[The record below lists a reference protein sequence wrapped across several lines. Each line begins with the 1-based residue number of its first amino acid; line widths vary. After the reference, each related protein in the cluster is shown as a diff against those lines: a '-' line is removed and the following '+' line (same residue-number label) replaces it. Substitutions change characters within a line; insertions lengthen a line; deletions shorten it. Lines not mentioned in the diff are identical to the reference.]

1 MTALT
6 LQEQF
11 GQIDI
16 YLFDQLLKG
25 RITPGMRIL
34 DAGCGGGRNIVY
46 FLREGY
52 DVCGADVNAESVESV
67 RALARTLAPALPEQN
82 FRVEPV
88 ERMSFD
94 DACADVVISNTVLH
108 LAADDAQFERM
119 LLGTWRVLKPGG
131 LFFSRLASTIGMES
145 QFEQIEG
152 RRYRSP
158 DGGERYLVDEALLIA
173 LTQRLGGELADL
185 LKTTIVQ
192 NQRAMTTWVLR
203 KNPL

>member
-1 MTALT
+1 MPS

-25 RITPGMRIL
+25 RIAPGMRIL
-34 DAGCGGGRNIVY
+34 DAGCGSGRNLVY

-52 DVCGADVNAESVESV
+52 EVYASDSDAGAVDHIRS
-67 RALARTLAPALPEQN
+67 LARTLAPALPESN

-88 ERMSFD
+88 ENMSFD
-94 DACADVVISNTVLH
+94 DACADVVVSNTVLH
-108 LAADDAQFERM
+108 FARDDAHFESM
-119 LLGTWRVLKPGG
+119 LHGSWRVLKPGG
-131 LFFSRLASTIGMES
+131 LFFCRVGSSIGMES
-145 QFEQIEG
+145 QVKRVQG
-152 RRYRSP
+152 RRHWSP
-158 DGGERYLVDEALLIA
+158 DGSERYLVDEALLESA
-173 LTQRLGGELADL
+173 AERLGGELADP

-203 KNPL
+203 KQPR